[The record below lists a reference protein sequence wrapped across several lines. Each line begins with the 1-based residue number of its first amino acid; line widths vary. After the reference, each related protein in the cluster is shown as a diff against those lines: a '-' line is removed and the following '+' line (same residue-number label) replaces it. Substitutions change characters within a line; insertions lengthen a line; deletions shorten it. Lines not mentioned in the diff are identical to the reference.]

1 MLGAWK
7 KFESDKWQRKVET
20 IKLKG
25 KKQDPKVN
33 GLYKKPTSNSDI
45 PIDGSLT

>member
-25 KKQDPKVN
+25 KKQDSKVN
-33 GLYKKPTSNSDI
+33 GLYKKR
-45 PIDGSLT
+45 LE